1 MEGELDRKLK
11 TIDVTKP
18 ETMFA
23 QLAMVIIRIQ
33 ADNEPSRW
41 SHVAKIRQY

>member
-23 QLAMVIIRIQ
+23 QAAMVIIHLQ
-33 ADNEPSRW
+33 AANAPNG
-41 SHVAKIRQY
+41 